1 MTKVTQAHIDA
12 RTKEILDGAVKMFAC
27 KGVDGTT
34 MQEIAAEAG
43 LSAGAIYRYFPS
55 KERLLRAVFAD
66 CTRRNQAVFD
76 QAAASTDSPL
86 EAISDV
92 GRSAWNE
99 LKSEGCRENLILSLE
114 TTLAAVRQPDELG
127 APQREMLSALIEMLG
142 RLVRQAQG
150 AGELDASVDARA
162 LALTLLA
169 CHLGSGLLA
178 LQLEDDADTDAVCD
192 LLTDMVRRLAPE
204 AN

>member
-114 TTLAAVRQPDELG
+114 TTLAAVRQPEELG
-127 APQREMLSALIEMLG
+127 APQREMLGALIEMLG